1 MLAGISAV
9 IPVVTLETRLVM
21 NRSPHAD
28 GVRPR
33 AASPWETAAKNGVLV
48 VAGVWF
54 ALLILEVG
62 IRLVAPQNVR
72 FFDDSD
78 LRLNAWEFIP
88 HAKRNDYIGVP
99 VQINNVGLRGH
110 DIAVPKPD
118 GVYRIVAL
126 GDSIT
131 FGYGV
136 PNERTFPQVLE
147 LLLNQNL
154 ATSTH
159 YEVVNA
165 GVPGTGLSY
174 YEYFVRKRTS
184 QLKPDLILICM
195 ALNDITVYRS
205 SATEPPV
212 SQLSRVRKSNYYLLR
227 HSHLYQLWYVKLKS
241 LLYGFGILDLRKEHA
256 GDFLPLE
263 PPSPMQADAWIST
276 TTILDRIIKEVQE
289 QGVQAVLVL
298 FPLELQISTQTL
310 NFYNKSFHLNLD
322 SIALAGNP
330 QQILVQYAHSH
341 GVPMIDLL
349 PAFRDSARNDLFL
362 RNVAISFDPVHP
374 SVAGDQIAA
383 NEIFKGIAGIVR
395 SSGR

>member
-1 MLAGISAV
+1 
-9 IPVVTLETRLVM
+9 M
-21 NRSPHAD
+21 NL
-28 GVRPR
+28 RPYPDEAR
-33 AASPWETAAKNGVLV
+33 EPAASPWKIATEKALLV
-48 VAGVWF
+48 AAGVCF
-54 ALLILEVG
+54 ALLFLEVG
-62 IRLVAPQNVR
+62 IRLVAPQNLR

-136 PNERTFPQVLE
+136 PNEKTFPQDLE
-147 LLLNQNL
+147 RLLNQNL
-154 ATSTH
+154 VTSVR

-174 YEYFVRKRTS
+174 YEYFVRKQAS
-184 QLKPDLILICM
+184 QLSPDLILICM
-195 ALNDITVYRS
+195 ALNDITVYHPS
-205 SATEPPV
+205 PTEPLV
-212 SQLSRVRKSNYYLLR
+212 RQESRGRRFNYYLLR

-241 LLYGFGILDLRKEHA
+241 VLYGFGVFDLRKEHA
-256 GDFLPLE
+256 GDFLPIE
-263 PPSPMQADAWIST
+263 PPSPLQTRAWAST
-276 TTILDRIIKEVQE
+276 TAILDRIMKEVHE

-298 FPLELQISTQTL
+298 FPLELQISTETL
-310 NFYNKSFHLNLD
+310 NFYNKSFHLNVD

-330 QQILVQYAHSH
+330 QRILVQYARSH

-362 RNVAISFDPVHP
+362 RNVSISFDPVHP

-383 NEIFKGIAGIVR
+383 NEIFKGIDGIVR

>member
-1 MLAGISAV
+1 
-9 IPVVTLETRLVM
+9 M
-21 NRSPHAD
+21 NLRSYAFGLRKP
-28 GVRPR
+28 
-33 AASPWETAAKNGVLV
+33 AASPWKTAAKNGVLV
-48 VAGVWF
+48 VVGVCL
-54 ALLILEVG
+54 ALLVLEVA
-62 IRLVAPQNVR
+62 IRLVAPQNIR

-88 HAKRNDYIGVP
+88 HARHDSYIGVP

-136 PNERTFPQVLE
+136 PNEKTFPQDLE
-147 LLLNQNL
+147 RLLNQNL
-154 ATSTH
+154 VTSVH

-174 YEYFVRKRTS
+174 YEYFVRKRAS
-184 QLKPDLILICM
+184 HLNPDLILICM
-195 ALNDITVYRS
+195 ALNDITVYHPS
-205 SATEPPV
+205 STEPPV
-212 SQLSRVRKSNYYLLR
+212 GDSSRVRKFNFYLLR
-227 HSHLYQLWYVKLKS
+227 HSQLYQLWYVKLKS
-241 LLYGFGILDLRKEHA
+241 VLYGFGILDLRKEHA
-256 GDFLPLE
+256 GDFLPIE
-263 PPSPMQADAWIST
+263 PSSPLQACAWAST
-276 TTILDRIIKEVQE
+276 TANLDRIVKEVRE
-289 QGVQAVLVL
+289 QGLQAVLVL
-298 FPLELQISTQTL
+298 FPLELQISTETL
-310 NFYNKSFHLNLD
+310 NFYNKSFHLNVD

-330 QQILVQYAHSH
+330 QQILLQYAHSH

-362 RNVAISFDPVHP
+362 RNVSISFDPVHP

-383 NEIFKGIAGIVR
+383 GAIFKGIAGIV
-395 SSGR
+395 SSPGR

>member
-1 MLAGISAV
+1 
-9 IPVVTLETRLVM
+9 M
-21 NRSPHAD
+21 NLRPYAD
-28 GVRPR
+28 EAREP
-33 AASPWETAAKNGVLV
+33 AASPWKIATEKALLV
-48 VAGVWF
+48 AAGVCF
-54 ALLILEVG
+54 ALLFLEVG
-62 IRLVAPQNVR
+62 IRLVAPQNLR

-99 VQINNVGLRGH
+99 VHINNVGLRGH

-136 PNERTFPQVLE
+136 PNEKTFPQDLE
-147 LLLNQNL
+147 RLLNQNL
-154 ATSTH
+154 ATSVH

-174 YEYFVRKRTS
+174 YEYFVRKQAS
-184 QLKPDLILICM
+184 QLNPDLILICM
-195 ALNDITVYRS
+195 ALNDITVYHPS
-205 SATEPPV
+205 PTEPLV
-212 SQLSRVRKSNYYLLR
+212 RQASRGRRFNYYLLR

-241 LLYGFGILDLRKEHA
+241 VLYGFGVLDLRKEHA
-256 GDFLPLE
+256 GDFLPIE
-263 PPSPMQADAWIST
+263 PPSPMQTRAWAST
-276 TTILDRIIKEVQE
+276 TAILDRIMKEVHE

-298 FPLELQISTQTL
+298 FPLELQISTETL
-310 NFYNKSFHLNLD
+310 NFYNKSFHLNVD

-330 QQILVQYAHSH
+330 QRILVQYARNH
-341 GVPMIDLL
+341 GVPIIDLL

-362 RNVAISFDPVHP
+362 RNVSISFDPVHP